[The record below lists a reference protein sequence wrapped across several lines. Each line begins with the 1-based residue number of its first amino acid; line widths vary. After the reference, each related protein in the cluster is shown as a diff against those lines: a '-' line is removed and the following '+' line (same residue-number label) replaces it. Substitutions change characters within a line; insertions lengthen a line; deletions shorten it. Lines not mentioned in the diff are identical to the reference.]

1 MRFFSPHRRSGTRPH
16 SKALQRGFTLMEL
29 LVVMTIIALLS
40 TVGIVGYRHST
51 KLSKE
56 SVLKENL
63 FQIRHALEQYHADRS
78 RYPSSLAELRSK
90 GYVREIPKDP
100 MTNSAETWRTI
111 LESADPDAPDAEP
124 GIYDVRSGSQDIS
137 EDQVPYSDW

>member
-1 MRFFSPHRRSGTRPH
+1 MHLFPTPARTIAPGR
-16 SKALQRGFTLMEL
+16 QRGFTLMEL

-78 RYPSSLAELRSK
+78 RYPTSLAQLRDK

-100 MTNSAETWRTI
+100 MTNSAETWRTEM
-111 LESADPDAPDAEP
+111 ESADPDKPDAEP
-124 GIYDVRSGSQDIS
+124 GIWNIRSGSQDIS

>member
-1 MRFFSPHRRSGTRPH
+1 MRLFCPTIPRGSRTHR
-16 SKALQRGFTLMEL
+16 LQRGFTLMEL

-78 RYPSSLAELRSK
+78 RYPTSLAQLRDK
-90 GYVREIPKDP
+90 GYVREVPKDP
-100 MTNSAETWRTI
+100 MTNSSETWKVEM
-111 LESADPDAPDAEP
+111 ESADPDQPDAEP
-124 GIYDVRSGSQDIS
+124 GIWNVRSGSQDIS

>member
-1 MRFFSPHRRSGTRPH
+1 MRFFPSIRLRDAQPH
-16 SKALQRGFTLMEL
+16 SSERGFTLMEL

-78 RYPSSLAELRSK
+78 RYPTSLAQLRDK

-100 MTNSAETWRTI
+100 MTNSSETWRTEM
-111 LESADPDAPDAEP
+111 ESADPDQPDAEP
-124 GIYDVRSGSQDIS
+124 GIWNVRSGSQDIS

>member
-1 MRFFSPHRRSGTRPH
+1 MHFFSPSLLRDTRSRP
-16 SKALQRGFTLMEL
+16 LQRGFTLMEL

-63 FQIRHALEQYHADRS
+63 FQIRLALEQYHADRS
-78 RYPSSLAELRSK
+78 RYPTSLAQLRDK

-100 MTNSAETWRTI
+100 MTNSAETWRTEM
-111 LESADPDAPDAEP
+111 ESADPDKPDAEP
-124 GIYDVRSGSQDIS
+124 GIWNIRSGSQDIS

>member
-1 MRFFSPHRRSGTRPH
+1 MRFFSPHHPSGTRPH
-16 SKALQRGFTLMEL
+16 TISLQRGFTLMEL

-40 TVGIVGYRHST
+40 TVGIVGYRHSM

-78 RYPSSLAELRSK
+78 RYPASLAELRSK

-100 MTNSAETWRTI
+100 MTNSSETWRTI
-111 LESADPDAPDAEP
+111 QESADPDAPDAEP
-124 GIYDVRSGSQDIS
+124 GIFDVRSGSQDIS

>member
-1 MRFFSPHRRSGTRPH
+1 MRFFLPTRPRDH
-16 SKALQRGFTLMEL
+16 RPRAIQRGFTLMEL

-40 TVGIVGYRHST
+40 TVGIVGYRHSM

-63 FQIRHALEQYHADRS
+63 FQIRHALEQFHAVRS
-78 RYPSSLAELRSK
+78 RYPTSLAQLKDR

-100 MTNSAETWRTI
+100 MTNSSETWRT
-111 LESADPDAPDAEP
+111 EMEAADPDTPDAEP
-124 GIYDVRSGSQDIS
+124 GIFNIRSGSQDIS

>member
-1 MRFFSPHRRSGTRPH
+1 MRFFPIPTRSSITGR
-16 SKALQRGFTLMEL
+16 QRGFTLMEL

-78 RYPSSLAELRSK
+78 RYPTSLAQLRDK

-100 MTNSAETWRTI
+100 MTNSAETWRTEM
-111 LESADPDAPDAEP
+111 ESADPDKPDAEP
-124 GIYDVRSGSQDIS
+124 GIWNIRSGSQDIS

>member
-1 MRFFSPHRRSGTRPH
+1 MHFFSPPLLRDTRSRP
-16 SKALQRGFTLMEL
+16 LQRGFTLMEL

-78 RYPSSLAELRSK
+78 HYPTSLAQLRDK

-100 MTNSAETWRTI
+100 MTNSAETWRTEM
-111 LESADPDAPDAEP
+111 ESADPDKPDAEP
-124 GIYDVRSGSQDIS
+124 GIWNIRSGSQDIS

>member
-1 MRFFSPHRRSGTRPH
+1 MRFFSPSLLRDTRSRRS
-16 SKALQRGFTLMEL
+16 QRGFTLMEL

-78 RYPSSLAELRSK
+78 RYPTSLAQLRDK

-100 MTNSAETWRTI
+100 MTNSAETWRTEM
-111 LESADPDAPDAEP
+111 ESADPDQPDAEP
-124 GIYDVRSGSQDIS
+124 GIWNIRSGSQDIS

>member
-1 MRFFSPHRRSGTRPH
+1 MRFFSPTHLREVRSRST
-16 SKALQRGFTLMEL
+16 QRGFTLMEL

-40 TVGIVGYRHST
+40 TVGIVGYRHSM

-63 FQIRHALEQYHADRS
+63 FQIRHALEQFHADRS
-78 RYPSSLAELRSK
+78 RYPTSLAQLKDR

-100 MTNSAETWRTI
+100 MTNSAETWRTEM
-111 LESADPDAPDAEP
+111 ESADPDTPDAEP
-124 GIYDVRSGSQDIS
+124 GIFNIRSGSQDIS

>member
-1 MRFFSPHRRSGTRPH
+1 M
-16 SKALQRGFTLMEL
+16 
-29 LVVMTIIALLS
+29 VMTIIALLS

-78 RYPSSLAELRSK
+78 RYPTSLAQLRDK

-100 MTNSAETWRTI
+100 MTNSAETWRTEM
-111 LESADPDAPDAEP
+111 ESADPDQPDAEP
-124 GIYDVRSGSQDIS
+124 GIWNIRSGSQDIS

>member
-1 MRFFSPHRRSGTRPH
+1 MRLFSPSRPRGTRSRPP
-16 SKALQRGFTLMEL
+16 QRGFTLMEL

-78 RYPSSLAELRSK
+78 RYPTSLDELRIK
-90 GYVREIPKDP
+90 GYVRAMPKDP
-100 MTNSAETWRTI
+100 MTNSAETWQTI
-111 LESADPDAPDAEP
+111 LEGADPDQPDAEP
-124 GIYDVRSGSQDIS
+124 GIFDVRSGSQDIS

>member
-1 MRFFSPHRRSGTRPH
+1 MHFFSPPLLRDTRSRP
-16 SKALQRGFTLMEL
+16 LQRGFTLMEL

-78 RYPSSLAELRSK
+78 RYPTSLAQLRDK

-100 MTNSAETWRTI
+100 MTNSAETWRTEM
-111 LESADPDAPDAEP
+111 ESADPDKPDAEP
-124 GIYDVRSGSQDIS
+124 GIWNIRSGSQDIS

>member
-1 MRFFSPHRRSGTRPH
+1 MRLFTIPARSTASGR
-16 SKALQRGFTLMEL
+16 QRGFTLMEL

-63 FQIRHALEQYHADRS
+63 FQLRHALEQYHADRS
-78 RYPSSLAELRSK
+78 RYPTSLAQLRDK

-100 MTNSAETWRTI
+100 MTNSSETWRTE
-111 LESADPDAPDAEP
+111 LESADPDQPDAEP
-124 GIYDVRSGSQDIS
+124 GIWNVRSGSQDIS

>member
-1 MRFFSPHRRSGTRPH
+1 MRFLFPSHLRGIRTRP
-16 SKALQRGFTLMEL
+16 SQRGFTLMEL

-78 RYPSSLAELRSK
+78 RYPSSLAELRTK

-100 MTNSAETWRTI
+100 MTNSAETWITI
-111 LESADPDAPDAEP
+111 PEGADPDAPDAEP
-124 GIYDVRSGSQDIS
+124 GIFDVRSGSQDIS

>member
-1 MRFFSPHRRSGTRPH
+1 MRLFPTPARTIAKGR
-16 SKALQRGFTLMEL
+16 QRGFTLMEL

-78 RYPSSLAELRSK
+78 RYPTSLAQLRDK

-100 MTNSAETWRTI
+100 MTNSAETWRTEM
-111 LESADPDAPDAEP
+111 ESADPDSPDAEA
-124 GIYDVRSGSQDIS
+124 GIWNVRSGSQDIS

>member
-1 MRFFSPHRRSGTRPH
+1 MRFFPSIRPRDTRSGLT
-16 SKALQRGFTLMEL
+16 QRGFTLMEL

-63 FQIRHALEQYHADRS
+63 FQLRHALEQYHADRS
-78 RYPSSLAELRSK
+78 RYPTSLAQLRDK

-100 MTNSAETWRTI
+100 MTNSAETWRTE
-111 LESADPDAPDAEP
+111 LESADPDQPDAEP
-124 GIYDVRSGSQDIS
+124 GIWNVRSGSQDIS

>member
-1 MRFFSPHRRSGTRPH
+1 MRFFPTPARSNATGR
-16 SKALQRGFTLMEL
+16 QRGFTLMEL

-78 RYPSSLAELRSK
+78 RYPTSLAQLRDK

-100 MTNSAETWRTI
+100 MTNSSETWRTE
-111 LESADPDAPDAEP
+111 LESADPDQPDAEP
-124 GIYDVRSGSQDIS
+124 GIWNVRSGSQDIS

>member
-1 MRFFSPHRRSGTRPH
+1 MPLFPPSLPRGPRSRL
-16 SKALQRGFTLMEL
+16 AQRGFTLMEL

-56 SVLKENL
+56 AVLKENL
-63 FQIRHALEQYHADRS
+63 FQLRHALEQYHADRS
-78 RYPSSLAELRSK
+78 RYPSSLVELRSR
-90 GYVREIPKDP
+90 GYMREIPKDP
-100 MTNSAETWRTI
+100 MTNSAETWRTEM
-111 LESADPDAPDAEP
+111 ESADPDAPDAEP
-124 GIYDVRSGSQDIS
+124 GIWNVRSGSQDIS

>member
-1 MRFFSPHRRSGTRPH
+1 MRLFPPPARSIASGR
-16 SKALQRGFTLMEL
+16 QRGFTLMEL

-40 TVGIVGYRHST
+40 TIGIVGYRHSM

-63 FQIRHALEQYHADRS
+63 FQLRHSLEQFHADRG
-78 RYPSSLAELRSK
+78 RYPSALAQLRDK
-90 GYVREIPKDP
+90 GYLREIPKDP
-100 MTNSAETWRTI
+100 MTNSNETWRI
-111 LESADPDAPDAEP
+111 EMESADPDQPEAEA
-124 GIYDVRSGSQDIS
+124 GIFNVRSGSQDIS

>member
-1 MRFFSPHRRSGTRPH
+1 MRFFSPSLLRDTRSRRS
-16 SKALQRGFTLMEL
+16 QRGFTLMEL

-78 RYPSSLAELRSK
+78 RYPTSLAQLRDK

-100 MTNSAETWRTI
+100 MTNSAETWRTEM
-111 LESADPDAPDAEP
+111 ESADPDKPDAEP
-124 GIYDVRSGSQDIS
+124 GIWNIRSGSQDIS